1 MLNFK
6 VIVTILLSI
15 SYKGVC
21 EKVLSKGSKGR

>member
-6 VIVTILLSI
+6 MIVTIVLSV
-15 SYKGVC
+15 SYESAC